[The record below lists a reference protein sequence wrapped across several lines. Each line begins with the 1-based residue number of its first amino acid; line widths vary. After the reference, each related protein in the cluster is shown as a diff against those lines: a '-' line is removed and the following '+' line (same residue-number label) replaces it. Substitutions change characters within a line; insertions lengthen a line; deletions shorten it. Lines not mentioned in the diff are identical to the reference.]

1 MDPLHPVFAA
11 LCVAAAMAAVALR
24 ERLRGGP
31 SEFPSRITIASLQGL
46 RGYLAF
52 FLFIY
57 HAAIWYFYLRTGNW
71 AAPPSRFYTHL
82 GQSSVVL
89 VFMVTGFLFFSRVL
103 DRSREIDWRR
113 LYVSRALRLAPLY
126 VLMVAMLFVAVIAL
140 SGWTLKTAPGELATG
155 LAKWLAFAIP
165 GAPDLNGVGNTWII
179 VAGVAWVLPYEI
191 AFYACLPWLA
201 LATGRRVP
209 WPVLLAVLLPLGWSA
224 LFPVMP
230 VVFVA
235 LAAGMAAAP
244 LARSERV
251 RAAATGGLA
260 AVAALA
266 LVVLVA
272 ARFPS
277 AYSAAPIAI
286 LGIAFAVV
294 ACGNDMFG
302 ILSGRLARSLGDLSY
317 GIYLLHGIA
326 LFALF
331 HWGFGLPVAG
341 NLTPV
346 QFWLAVAGL
355 SPAVVAAAYLVFEL
369 LERPVMVRGRSAM
382 ERRHRQDL

>member
-11 LCVAAAMAAVALR
+11 LCVAAALASVAVR
-24 ERLRGGP
+24 ERLRTGP
-31 SEFPSRITIASLQGL
+31 SEFPSRITIDSLHGL
-46 RGYLAF
+46 RGYLAV

-57 HAAIWYFYLRTGNW
+57 HAAIWHSYLRTGTW
-71 AAPPSRFYTHL
+71 APPPSRFYTHL
-82 GQSSVVL
+82 GQSSVVM

-103 DRSREIDWRR
+103 DRSREIDWVA
-113 LYVSRALRLAPLY
+113 LYASRALRLAPLY
-126 VLMVAMLFVAVIAL
+126 VLMIAMLSVAVMAL
-140 SGWTLKTAPGELATG
+140 SGWALSAPPSEFAVG
-155 LAKWLAFAIP
+155 LMKWLAFAIP
-165 GAPDLNGVGNTWII
+165 GAPDLNGVANTWII
-179 VAGVAWVLPYEI
+179 VAGVAWALPYEI

-209 WPVLLAVLLPLGWSA
+209 WPALLAALLPVAWFA
-224 LFPVMP
+224 MFPVMP

-235 LAAGMAAAP
+235 LAAGMAAAAV
-244 LARSERV
+244 ARSERL
-251 RAAATGGLA
+251 REAANGRLA
-260 AVAALA
+260 SIAALA
-266 LVVLVA
+266 LVVIVA
-272 ARFPS
+272 VMFPS

-286 LGIAFAVV
+286 LGIAFTVV

-331 HWGFGLPVAG
+331 HWGFGFSAAG
-341 NLTPV
+341 NLTAV
-346 QFWLAVAGL
+346 QFWLAVAAL
-355 SPAVVAAAYLVFEL
+355 SPVLVAAAYLAFEL

-382 ERRHRQDL
+382 ERRHRKDL